1 MSKIY
6 SKSLHKIRHF
16 ILLNTEHM
24 KHVLNKSYGL

>member
-1 MSKIY
+1 MSMIY

-16 ILLNTEHM
+16 ILLNIEHM